1 VAEGERRTTTGARL
15 GATSRRRGRSSRSS
29 LDQLA
34 ARSQHSTARAGQRTQ
49 STTAPHPSTLAALS
63 TAPTPAPPPRN
74 DATAANSLDSA
85 ANLVARPA
93 APPAPAAPT
102 CTASCRQTAPLP
114 PASSL
119 LQPVTARSRR
129 GACPSSSRALSPLGG
144 LTVDPPSLAR
154 SCTNCRSRKV
164 KCDSGRPCNNCTAQ
178 GTVDTC
184 AYRSVVSSSLLVAE
198 AALPLL
204 PEHSLTVASCPQTS
218 TKAGPQGGHLERAPR
233 PLHQPRD
240 RGPAAQGARH
250 RRRQP
255 GLPLQIRVRPSLAP
269 SSRRKSLS

>member
-1 VAEGERRTTTGARL
+1 MAQVLSWRRGSGGRRRALGSARL
-15 GATSRRRGRSSRSS
+15 HGDEADPLALHSTNS
-29 LDQLA
+29 LP
-34 ARSQHSTARAGQRTQ
+34 SQRSTARAGQRTQ

-63 TAPTPAPPPRN
+63 TAPTPAPPPRD
-74 DATAANSLDSA
+74 DATAAYSLDSA

-93 APPAPAAPT
+93 APPAPAAPH

-119 LQPVTARSRR
+119 LQSVTARSRR

-144 LTVDPPSLAR
+144 PTVDPPSLAR

-184 AYRSVVSSSLLVAE
+184 AYRSVVF
-198 AALPLL
+198 
-204 PEHSLTVASCPQTS
+204 
-218 TKAGPQGGHLERAPR
+218 HL
-233 PLHQPRD
+233 
-240 RGPAAQGARH
+240 
-250 RRRQP
+250 
-255 GLPLQIRVRPSLAP
+255 SP
-269 SSRRKSLS
+269 SSPWRPFLSLQSTG